1 MVLTESQK
9 KHGARTG
16 DPLTQRQLQILRWYA
31 RGDTQAEVAVRLGLN
46 RHTVDWEIRHI
57 IDNLR
62 AINATNAVYIGFKK
76 GLIG

>member
-1 MVLTESQK
+1 M
-9 KHGARTG
+9 ARTAARKNTGVRPG
-16 DPLTQRQLQILRWYA
+16 DALTDRQLRILRWYA

-57 IDNLR
+57 IGKLR
-62 AINATNAVYIGFKK
+62 AVNATNAVYIGFKK